1 MRHRVAAALALLL
14 TGVAPALSAQERAPS
29 RFAELHPPPAPLWG
43 PMPRQAPRPAQ
54 VGQDSP
60 GTMVGYAVLLG
71 TAGFFAGA
79 LAGYALETSFCDPCH
94 EWSGF
99 PGLYLGAGLGE
110 SIGVAAG
117 VHLGN
122 HRRGSLPLDAL
133 ASVGAGAAGVAVA
146 AALGHSA
153 PLFFTPLAQIIAS
166 AAVERRTARRND
178 P

>member
-1 MRHRVAAALALLL
+1 MRPRTAAVLVLLL
-14 TGVAPALSAQERAPS
+14 TGAAPPLSAQERESS
-29 RFAELHPPPAPLWG
+29 RFAELHPPTPGWGAPLS
-43 PMPRQAPRPAQ
+43 QAATPAWT
-54 VGQDSP
+54 QDRP

-79 LAGYALETSFCDPCH
+79 LAGYALETSFCDSCH

-99 PGLYLGAGLGE
+99 AGLYRGAGLGE

-117 VHLGN
+117 VHRGN
-122 HRRGSLPLDAL
+122 RRRGSLPLDAL
-133 ASVGAGAAGVAVA
+133 ASIGAGAAGVAVA
-146 AALGHSA
+146 AALDHPA
-153 PLFFTPLAQIIAS
+153 PLVFTPLAQIMAS